1 MTDEELLSGH
11 DRATQI
17 AYHLLKMGVSHKG
30 VQELLMGYPYDQI
43 EKQLEYLPYRK
54 AKRPEAFIMDA
65 VRNNYSPPKEFY
77 YAKAQTEPSAATD
90 AVDEGS
96 QLSDPKFASE
106 PLGHGASSAPDPAP
120 TNDRMEQAGLDRRDP
135 VPQADEVDWQ
145 E

>member
-17 AYHLLKMGVSHKG
+17 AYHLLKLGVSHKG
-30 VQELLMGYPYDQI
+30 VQELLIGYPYDQI

-77 YAKAQTEPSAATD
+77 YAKAQTESSEVSSAL
-90 AVDEGS
+90 DEGS
-96 QLSDPKFASE
+96 QLSDPNPAPNSDR
-106 PLGHGASSAPDPAP
+106 HGIAPAPDSTSP
-120 TNDRMEQAGLDRRDP
+120 NSGMEQA
-135 VPQADEVDWQ
+135 
-145 E
+145 